1 MQKNVKHQQQKFP
14 IMRLFKR
21 KSLWMPTTVEW
32 RVCRPLAASGKWG
45 VGEPARSCWF
55 PTKSDGRGVWGV

>member
-21 KSLWMPTTVEW
+21 KWMPTTVEW
-32 RVCRPLAASGKWG
+32 RVCRPVAASGKGG
-45 VGEPARSCWF
+45 VG
-55 PTKSDGRGVWGV
+55 GVWGV

>member
-32 RVCRPLAASGKWG
+32 RG
-45 VGEPARSCWF
+45 VDP
-55 PTKSDGRGVWGV
+55 